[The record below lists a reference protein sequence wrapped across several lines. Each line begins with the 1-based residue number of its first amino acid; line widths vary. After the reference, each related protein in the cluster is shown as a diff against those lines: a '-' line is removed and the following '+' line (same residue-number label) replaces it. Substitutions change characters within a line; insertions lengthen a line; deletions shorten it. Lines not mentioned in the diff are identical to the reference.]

1 MTNVPQFIG
10 VEVPN
15 AILMNSDDYGF
26 AVFVVDKKCSSF
38 YEQHLPLIPNQLN
51 RVVVISQHIVMMREI
66 LFAATRFPKILNQM
80 IDEKNQ
86 NLINTTYVAL
96 ALAVHTYIPINSTD
110 AFCKEVADFSIRK
123 AVKEQDNQSLQSF
136 CIDKALQFLYDE
148 ENLKLA
154 ASWIEHGKITVGGVE
169 LKTALTPEHRYAII
183 KSYTA
188 SKYFSNEQKTALRAK
203 TFEDDTSDKGHQV

>member
-1 MTNVPQFIG
+1 VPQFVG

-26 AVFVVDKKCSSF
+26 AVFVVDKKSSSY

-86 NLINTTYVAL
+86 NLINTTYIAL
-96 ALAVHTYIPINSTD
+96 ALAVHTYIPISRTD

-136 CIDKALQFLYDE
+136 CIDKAL
-148 ENLKLA
+148 
-154 ASWIEHGKITVGGVE
+154 
-169 LKTALTPEHRYAII
+169 
-183 KSYTA
+183 
-188 SKYFSNEQKTALRAK
+188 
-203 TFEDDTSDKGHQV
+203 